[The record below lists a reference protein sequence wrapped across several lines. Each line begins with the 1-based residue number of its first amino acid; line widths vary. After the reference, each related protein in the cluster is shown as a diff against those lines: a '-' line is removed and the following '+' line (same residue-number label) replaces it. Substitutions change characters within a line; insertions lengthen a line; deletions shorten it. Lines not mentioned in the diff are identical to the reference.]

1 MGEEGG
7 TRPDRR
13 WLMSARTMVISLAA
27 VLTLAAAAACGGGA
41 TPGDEA
47 TPGGGAEPVGPGT
60 NHALGPEGAPVLV
73 VEYADFQ

>member
-13 WLMSARTMVISLAA
+13 WLMSARTMVMGLAA
-27 VLTLAAAAACGGGA
+27 LLMLAAAAACGGKS
-41 TPGDEA
+41 TPDGGG
-47 TPGGGAEPVGPGT
+47 TPGGGDAVGPGS
-60 NHALGPEGAPVLV
+60 NHALGPEQAPVLV